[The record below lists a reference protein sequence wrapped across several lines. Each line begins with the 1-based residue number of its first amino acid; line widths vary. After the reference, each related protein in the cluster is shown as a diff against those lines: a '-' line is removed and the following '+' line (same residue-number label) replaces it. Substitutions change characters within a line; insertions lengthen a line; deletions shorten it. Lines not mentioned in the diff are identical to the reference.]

1 MQCNFNQIAIVLWN
15 MCCFWILKLLSLDQQ
30 LSFRSLYHLLFVFSG
45 FSWVFRR
52 RNHSNNKDASTLYP
66 SNSTAMLHGALNE
79 KKCTIRNSSQKLNIF
94 VVFYLVCDSDFSQI
108 FLILEHFTFALFI
121 VMHMTRRWFRP
132 SVHTWIGLV
141 FKLLQVHTYLISFFE
156 NIS

>member
-15 MCCFWILKLLSLDQQ
+15 RCCFWILKLLSLDQQ

-52 RNHSNNKDASTLYP
+52 RNHSNNKDVSTLYP

-79 KKCTIRNSSQKLNIF
+79 KKCTIRNSSQKLHIF

-132 SVHTWIGLV
+132 SVHTWIRLV
-141 FKLLQVHTYLISFFE
+141 FKQLQVCT
-156 NIS
+156 